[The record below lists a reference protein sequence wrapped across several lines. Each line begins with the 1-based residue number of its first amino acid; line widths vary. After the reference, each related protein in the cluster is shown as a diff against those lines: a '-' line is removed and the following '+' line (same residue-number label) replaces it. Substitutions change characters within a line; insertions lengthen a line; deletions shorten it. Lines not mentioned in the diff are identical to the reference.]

1 MFIQITVS
9 VKRSLFLMC
18 TIIGNEYVFFFFIQ
32 PRRYDPIN
40 RSQEPFVEWIF
51 FTDNCFYAFQMIVY

>member
-18 TIIGNEYVFFFFIQ
+18 TIIGNEYVFFSLFNLAGTIRLIDLKNLLLNGFFS
-32 PRRYDPIN
+32 PI
-40 RSQEPFVEWIF
+40 
-51 FTDNCFYAFQMIVY
+51 IVSMLFR